1 MNRASLRDLNGVN
14 QAAPVGCRLTASALR
29 LAAVL
34 VRFHDSAQRIPTT
47 QQALSSKAKP
57 PHHRRAGNAA
67 DTSVAPVAAEIGTIA
82 QFSGVA

>member
-1 MNRASLRDLNGVN
+1 MNRASLSDLNGVN
-14 QAAPVGCRLTASALR
+14 QAAPVGCRLPASALR

-34 VRFHDSAQRIPTT
+34 VRFHDSAQRPTT

-67 DTSVAPVAAEIGTIA
+67 DAPVALVAAEIGTIA